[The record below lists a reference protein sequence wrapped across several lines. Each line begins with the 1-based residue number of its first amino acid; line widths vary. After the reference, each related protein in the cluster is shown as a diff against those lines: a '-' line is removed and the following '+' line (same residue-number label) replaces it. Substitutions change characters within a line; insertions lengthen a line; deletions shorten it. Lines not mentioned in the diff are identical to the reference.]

1 MQTGEQHW
9 SPFTLH
15 ILMHPRILLGVSG
28 KCWVFSAPHTPLSVC
43 LSIRGLEWVGG
54 APGHP
59 QLGTEPF
66 SPTAWGGWFHL
77 PVQTPSHV
85 WLHSPET
92 LWKTFSRAA
101 IAALSQWPLSWVLE
115 ICF

>member
-28 KCWVFSAPHTPLSVC
+28 KCWVFSAPPHLCLSVC
-43 LSIRGLEWVGG
+43 LLGVWSGWEVLQGTPSLAQSPSHPLPGG
-54 APGHP
+54 A
-59 QLGTEPF
+59 
-66 SPTAWGGWFHL
+66 
-77 PVQTPSHV
+77 VQIPPHV
-85 WLHSPET
+85 RLHSPET

-101 IAALSQWPLSWVLE
+101 IAPLSQWPLSWVLE